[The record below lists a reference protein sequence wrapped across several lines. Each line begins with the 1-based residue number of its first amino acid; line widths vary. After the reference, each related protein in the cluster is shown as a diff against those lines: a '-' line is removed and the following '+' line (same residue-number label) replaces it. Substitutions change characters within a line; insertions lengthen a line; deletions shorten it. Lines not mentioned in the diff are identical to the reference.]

1 MAMDSKTTVLETLSR
16 QRQRF
21 THEKIAS
28 SFKGWSRLMQY
39 SFPDLGLHLAVPVT
53 DGVPGEIIEGKVEG
67 AQVIYEMDSDTFL
80 AIDRKEISGMKAF
93 TQKRVKVKASM
104 PDLMKLQK
112 LDSV

>member
-1 MAMDSKTTVLETLSR
+1 MDRTAEVLETLRR

-21 THEKIAS
+21 THERIAP

-39 SFPDLGLHLAVPVT
+39 SFPDIGLFLAVPVT
-53 DGVPGEIIEGKVEG
+53 DGVPGEIIEGKVDG
-67 AQVIYEMDSDTFL
+67 AQVTYEMNSDTFL
-80 AIDRKEISGMKAF
+80 AIDRKELTGMKAF